1 MKIIIVGNGKVG
13 YAIARQLAV
22 EDHDITIVDDDAAAL
37 HRADSTLDVMC
48 VEGNGASISVLD
60 AAGVRGAD
68 LVIAV
73 TNLDETN
80 LVCCLI
86 AKKLGAQHTIARVR
100 NPEYRRDAGMLKR
113 EIGLDMLINPDLG
126 AAREIARIL
135 SFPAAFSVEPFA
147 GGRIDMIGFRVTEE
161 DSLAGVSLN
170 DFHRNRLAE
179 VLICAAHRG
188 DDIIIPDGS
197 FVPRSGDKLY
207 MVGTKAELQKM
218 LRGIGRTLQKV
229 KNVSILGGSR
239 ITMYLT
245 WELARSNTKVRIVEM
260 KHDKCLRLSA
270 ELPGAMIIEGD
281 GTDADLIESEN
292 IFETDAFVARDFFSS
307 LSLFQPLVALH
318 GQLGAH
324 RLEQLHQQ
332 NQQDHR
338 RKHHQVFIPVI
349 AVVDGDLAQAAA
361 ADDAAHG
368 GVAQNGSQG
377 DGDVL
382 NQGRHAFGD
391 HHLADYLHGR
401 GAHALGR
408 LDDVGVHLPQAALH
422 QPGHKGEGRHHQG
435 NDGGR
440 GTHGGADD
448 QPGQGEHHDHQN
460 QERDGPQQ
468 IDDDVQCRQ
477 HRLRQGQD
485 AVLLPGHQQHPQGQA
500 QQDGQSGGQHR
511 HIEGLPQCH
520 GKLGQKGG
528 FQLRQGL
535 RRKQITVHPRLPPL
549 PANWG

>member
-126 AAREIARIL
+126 AAQEIARIL

-292 IFETDAFVARDFFSS
+292 IFETDAFVALTDRDEEN
-307 LSLFQPLVALH
+307 LLMALTAQRAGVPKVLTKMTRPNYMDLV
-318 GQLGAH
+318 QETKLGSIISPKD
-324 RLEQLHQQ
+324 LTS
-332 NQQDHR
+332 NQ
-338 RKHHQVFIPVI
+338 IP
-349 AVVDGDLAQAAA
+349 
-361 ADDAAHG
+361 
-368 GVAQNGSQG
+368 
-377 DGDVL
+377 
-382 NQGRHAFGD
+382 
-391 HHLADYLHGR
+391 
-401 GAHALGR
+401 
-408 LDDVGVHLPQAALH
+408 
-422 QPGHKGEGRHHQG
+422 
-435 NDGGR
+435 
-440 GTHGGADD
+440 
-448 QPGQGEHHDHQN
+448 
-460 QERDGPQQ
+460 
-468 IDDDVQCRQ
+468 
-477 HRLRQGQD
+477 
-485 AVLLPGHQQHPQGQA
+485 
-500 QQDGQSGGQHR
+500 GQHR
-511 HIEGLPQCH
+511 GEPLQNAGRLRGGVGIHRHGLQPVGAGQAPEGSDPEKGRAAGGHCP
-520 GKLGQKGG
+520 GKQDH
-528 FQLRQGL
+528 
-535 RRKQITVHPRLPPL
+535 HPRRSHHHPGGGPCGGGHQVPGVRRPDRH
-549 PANWG
+549 PAVSK